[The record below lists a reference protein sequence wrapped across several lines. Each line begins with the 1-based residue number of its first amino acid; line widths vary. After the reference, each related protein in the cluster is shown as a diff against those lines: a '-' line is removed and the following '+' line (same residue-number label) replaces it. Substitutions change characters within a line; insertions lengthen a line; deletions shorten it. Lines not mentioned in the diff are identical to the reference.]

1 MRLLLRLMLG
11 PLLAH
16 THTALHAE
24 DVLAALHGQV
34 AFDNALIVLG
44 GGQAVVC
51 ARHGR
56 DTVARRLL

>member
-1 MRLLLRLMLG
+1 LRLLLG

-16 THTALHAE
+16 THTALRVE
-24 DVLAALHGQV
+24 DLLAALHGKV
-34 AFDNALIVLG
+34 AFDNALIVLV